1 MVGSA
6 GRVRPGTVCDC
17 VQVWSVGRGGR
28 DANTGL
34 ESRRSAVTAGLR
46 RGGPDRRRWAAG
58 GVLVVVGEKLS
69 LVPAAVV
76 LERVQDVLTVRVD
89 EVGPRLPQRMN
100 DVVDEADLQTP
111 QHRIRTCRRCT
122 KTAQQLA
129 RRPTCRR
136 SGLGPEVGTGSPDH
150 RQPGQLISPIRVEL
164 LIHLS
169 DPR

>member
-1 MVGSA
+1 VVGSA

-100 DVVDEADLQTP
+100 DVVDEADLQTS

-129 RRPTCRR
+129 VPVEGR
-136 SGLGPEVGTGSPDH
+136 GLDLKLELGHQITDH
-150 RQPGQLISPIRVEL
+150 RVS
-164 LIHLS
+164 
-169 DPR
+169 